1 MRTASRANSSVCNL
15 VNSSNN
21 LFQRFWLTENC
32 RDTLLAHIDPEDL
45 PTIRLVC
52 HDFASRAAPFLFE
65 YLTVTFKP
73 SSFTKHA
80 RMEALARIGHHVRT
94 FTFHMPHSP
103 NTFLPPLIDPATG
116 EEKPFI
122 YEPQIQVAPHVPG
135 HIKQPKY
142 GSVEMTDLLLQQ
154 YPPIFHAATNVP
166 AFVAA
171 FSEMPNM
178 THLKVSC
185 PGSDNAPQYRRT
197 AVDYALISVR
207 IAVERAPLFDLHT
220 LSLLPIHPGGL
231 LYLHPISGFGSN
243 HTSARRWTQIRKL
256 SICMDSVH
264 FSSTQPRVRAHA
276 IEHLRILHAYLR
288 TLSRGLTRVFFRWK
302 GERGP
307 SPLSLDR
314 EPCMMP
320 IEEEMMHPSQRGETR
335 GPRALKFTRLRYM
348 ELENAVMDSSQI
360 SEFISKHKRTLVEFN
375 FEDVKLRHGDWDD
388 ALAPLTVLTGNDNWK
403 NKQEEVMDIPI
414 MLSPVEL
421 DGEPRVMGQMFADDD
436 VVARVSMDE
445 ETLHDEE
452 LGPNG
457 GKLTRWLS
465 KGKGSSPP
473 QVKRNAKESFL
484 GSDHMKRFLRGSL
497 KMLK

>member
-1 MRTASRANSSVCNL
+1 
-15 VNSSNN
+15 
-21 LFQRFWLTENC
+21 
-32 RDTLLAHIDPEDL
+32 
-45 PTIRLVC
+45 
-52 HDFASRAAPFLFE
+52 
-65 YLTVTFKP
+65 
-73 SSFTKHA
+73 
-80 RMEALARIGHHVRT
+80 
-94 FTFHMPHSP
+94 
-103 NTFLPPLIDPATG
+103 
-116 EEKPFI
+116 
-122 YEPQIQVAPHVPG
+122 
-135 HIKQPKY
+135 
-142 GSVEMTDLLLQQ
+142 
-154 YPPIFHAATNVP
+154 
-166 AFVAA
+166 
-171 FSEMPNM
+171 
-178 THLKVSC
+178 
-185 PGSDNAPQYRRT
+185 
-197 AVDYALISVR
+197 
-207 IAVERAPLFDLHT
+207 
-220 LSLLPIHPGGL
+220 
-231 LYLHPISGFGSN
+231 
-243 HTSARRWTQIRKL
+243 
-256 SICMDSVH
+256 
-264 FSSTQPRVRAHA
+264 
-276 IEHLRILHAYLR
+276 
-288 TLSRGLTRVFFRWK
+288 
-302 GERGP
+302 
-307 SPLSLDR
+307 
-314 EPCMMP
+314 
-320 IEEEMMHPSQRGETR
+320 MHPSQRGETR